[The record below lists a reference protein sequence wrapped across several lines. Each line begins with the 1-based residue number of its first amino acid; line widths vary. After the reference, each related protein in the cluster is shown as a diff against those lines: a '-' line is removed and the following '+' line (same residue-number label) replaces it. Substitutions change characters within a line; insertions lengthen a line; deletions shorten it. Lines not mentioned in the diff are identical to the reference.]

1 MSFENEIK
9 EKLGAHNP
17 EEVIKNI
24 KNKNNIYIQIE
35 ELILDKIF
43 TSDKLTE
50 EHKTTVEKYTSLIHL
65 TLNSIGLESLENFPN
80 LKNTQIVSILYIY
93 QIYLD

>member
-1 MSFENEIK
+1 MSLENEIK
-9 EKLGAHNP
+9 EKLGDHNP
-17 EEVIKNI
+17 EEVIKNT

-35 ELILDKIF
+35 ELILDRIF

-50 EHKTTVEKYTSLIHL
+50 DHKKTLEKYTSLIHL
-65 TLNSIGLESLENFPN
+65 TLNAIGLESLENFPN

>member
-9 EKLGAHNP
+9 EKLGDHNP
-17 EEVIKNI
+17 EEVIK
-24 KNKNNIYIQIE
+24 
-35 ELILDKIF
+35 DRIF

-50 EHKTTVEKYTSLIHL
+50 DHKKTLEKYTSLIHL
-65 TLNSIGLESLENFPN
+65 TLNAIGLESLENFPN
-80 LKNTQIVSILYIY
+80 LKKTQIVSILYIY